1 MNSSIAAALKKCMTV
16 AAVVALGLSCAA
28 APEKESFPYAT
39 VGASCAPWDGPA
51 IELHVSTAPLK
62 CGQGDII
69 ELAVSFWRDLPLH
82 DNQTF
87 SLDAKSNWGGAS
99 YCKGGQQPCE
109 RATSGSI
116 HIDSFTEEKT
126 AKGTYELVFPKLGRV
141 SGSFRAEW
149 CKVRVICG

>member
-1 MNSSIAAALKKCMTV
+1 
-16 AAVVALGLSCAA
+16 
-28 APEKESFPYAT
+28 
-39 VGASCAPWDGPA
+39 
-51 IELHVSTAPLK
+51 LK

-69 ELAVSFWRDLPLH
+69 ELTVSFWRDLPLH

-99 YCKGGQQPCE
+99 YCQGGQQPCE
-109 RATSGSI
+109 RAASGSI
-116 HIDSFTEEKT
+116 HIGSFTEEKT

-149 CKVRVICG
+149 CKARVICG